1 MRTTDNYDEILQ
13 ESSADHRSVGSA
25 WSMIAVLA
33 VLLVSVSSL
42 VHFL

>member
-1 MRTTDNYDEILQ
+1 MLTTERYDEILQ
-13 ESSADHRSVGSA
+13 ETASDHRSVGSA

-33 VLLVSVSSL
+33 VLLVGVSSL